1 MSLVASRLRITGFKG
16 KFIIWRKLLFQGV
29 LFLLFYLLWQMGWHD
44 ALVFAHD
51 SKDSELFI
59 YLDSVVSRLKLKC
72 RDAVIAKTQYLQWIL
87 VKFMTILQ
95 QGLFVTRGTHARG
108 YMIYHLSVK
117 DGIAKLMNRN
127 KCMLAYSTLPRLAV
141 YRGIVCHGKP
151 K

>member
-29 LFLLFYLLWQMGWHD
+29 LFLLD

-59 YLDSVVSRLKLKC
+59 YLDSVVSRLKRKC
-72 RDAVIAKTQYLQWIL
+72 RDAVVAKTQYLQWIL

-117 DGIAKLMNRN
+117 DGIVKLMNRN